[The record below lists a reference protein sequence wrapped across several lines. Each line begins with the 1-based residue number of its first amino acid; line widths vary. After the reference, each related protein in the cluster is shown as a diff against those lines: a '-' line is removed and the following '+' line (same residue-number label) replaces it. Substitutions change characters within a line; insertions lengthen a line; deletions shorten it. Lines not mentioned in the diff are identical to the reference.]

1 MKRKAAK
8 SIGDIVAGLIV
19 GTVLGVL
26 SLYCGYHLVSF
37 FKSMP

>member
-1 MKRKAAK
+1 MKRKTVQ

-19 GTVLGVL
+19 GTVLGIL

>member
-8 SIGDIVAGLIV
+8 SIGDIVTGLLM